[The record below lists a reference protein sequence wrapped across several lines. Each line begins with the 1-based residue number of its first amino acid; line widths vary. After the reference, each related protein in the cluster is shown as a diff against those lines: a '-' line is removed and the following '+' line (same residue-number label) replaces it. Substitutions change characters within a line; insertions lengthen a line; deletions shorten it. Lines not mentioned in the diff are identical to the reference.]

1 MCRITSQH
9 ERTGYWKMPRIN
21 ADGHRFVA
29 WIALPCSSLGNRVRL
44 LESQPVMK
52 AAFPFRAASPAS
64 AALIV
69 LTLGIPLQASLPA
82 AAQQGQAQ
90 PSTKAA
96 TVDEL
101 NTYMTMGAFN
111 MCSLAQAKVPF
122 KPALDST
129 LGMIG
134 SVLTQKHGSKVAGA
148 PAPLSREQLLNATV
162 VETVLRVNQFC
173 GKNLPPD
180 WKKEFDPL
188 LAQVQKALAATKG
201 KPAK

>member
-1 MCRITSQH
+1 
-9 ERTGYWKMPRIN
+9 
-21 ADGHRFVA
+21 
-29 WIALPCSSLGNRVRL
+29 
-44 LESQPVMK
+44 MK

-90 PSTKAA
+90 PQASQKAA

-111 MCSLAQAKVPF
+111 MCSLAQSKVPF

-148 PAPLSREQLLNATV
+148 PSPLSREQLLNATV

-173 GKNLPPD
+173 GKTLPPD

-188 LAQVQKALAATKG
+188 LAQVQKALATTKG
-201 KPAK
+201 KPTK